1 MSEARYCPISCLPMR
16 RCFRVAAKTGVFTVP
31 GRQLILK
38 ETTTRNL
45 MERSTAFPSRPLSR
59 VVVTSGTH
67 GNELGGVCLVR
78 EWLRQ
83 GNTPFLHWRSF
94 RAQTL
99 LANPRA
105 TKQNR
110 RYLETDLNRC
120 FTAKILRSLSP
131 LHSSAVF

>member
-1 MSEARYCPISCLPMR
+1 MGWNVTST
-16 RCFRVAAKTGVFTVP
+16 AKTGDFTVP

-38 ETTTRNL
+38 EKTTRKL
-45 MERSTAFPSRPLSR
+45 MKHSTAFPSRPLSR
-59 VVVTSGTH
+59 VVVTGGTH
-67 GNELGGVCLVR
+67 GDELGGVCLVR

-83 GNTPFLHWRSF
+83 GDAPFLHRRSF

-110 RYLETDLNRC
+110 SYLETDLNRC
-120 FTAKILRSLSP
+120 FTAEIL
-131 LHSSAVF
+131 SS